1 MELTRQKVLG
11 VEGREGGCEEH
22 SRQKGVEKLKDK
34 YF

>member
-1 MELTRQKVLG
+1 MELTRQKVFG

-22 SRQKGVEKLKDK
+22 SRQKGFGELKDN